1 MGVSDFDDF
10 YATHRQRLIRLCWL
24 LTLDREVAAEL
35 AQESM
40 TRAWKNWQSISAPDA
55 NPVAW
60 TNKVA
65 VNLASNQRRK
75 LGTRRRWSHLFVP
88 QESTATPPEF
98 CDLEQVLRQLSPKQ
112 REAVVLRYWNDLDL
126 AGCADVMG
134 VSVGSVKTHLSRA
147 HATLR
152 EAGELVLED
161 S

>member
-10 YATHRQRLIRLCWL
+10 YATHRERLLRLCWL
-24 LTLDREVAAEL
+24 LTLDKDVAAEL
-35 AQESM
+35 AQETM
-40 TRAWKNWQSISAPDA
+40 TKAWKNWDSISTPGS
-55 NPVAW
+55 NPLAW
-60 TNKVA
+60 SNKVA
-65 VNLASNQRRK
+65 VNLSSNRRRK
-75 LGTRRRWSHLFVP
+75 LGSRRRWGHLFVP
-88 QESTATPPEF
+88 AETTPAPSEYH
-98 CDLEQVLRQLSPKQ
+98 DLAQALRRLPPRQ
-112 REAVVLRYWNDLDL
+112 RQAIVLRYWNDLDL